1 MIIDIILIFSSFI
14 CGIIYSYVTTTE
26 TETETILK
34 YPTLENI
41 NNIKYIDDSGVCYKY
56 KAVFDD

>member
-1 MIIDIILIFSSFI
+1 MIIMTTDILLLFSSLI
-14 CGIIYSYVTTTE
+14 CGVLYSYITTKVE
-26 TETETILK
+26 TVLK

-41 NNIKYIDDSGVCYKY
+41 NNITYIDDSGVCYKY